1 MSFRKAPGTSFGK
14 KSFSD
19 LAEDQVP
26 KGLAMLIRSENVGVS
41 GTAASAARPDAI
53 PAASL
58 SVASLTTLLLDGI
71 LLLIGP

>member
-1 MSFRKAPGTSFGK
+1 MR
-14 KSFSD
+14 
-19 LAEDQVP
+19 

-58 SVASLTTLLLDGI
+58 SVASLTALLLDGI